1 MLILSSILKYTNK
14 KKVDFYRL
22 SLMIDDIV
30 QASWLIRN
38 QINHDKFNRIL
49 EYTCLWFTSLSFS
62 LSLLFRTSSL
72 EGIESNAFRT
82 DVAESYAIESLTRS
96 TLATLTKQLLA
107 WAGPSCNISK
117 ISPLLDVFA
126 SIRRYLHDGELL
138 ILFHVARF

>member
-1 MLILSSILKYTNK
+1 MFLVRI
-14 KKVDFYRL
+14 FL
-22 SLMIDDIV
+22 SL
-30 QASWLIRN
+30 
-38 QINHDKFNRIL
+38 
-49 EYTCLWFTSLSFS
+49 SLSLLFLS
-62 LSLLFRTSSL
+62 LSLLFRASSL

-96 TLATLTKQLLA
+96 TLATLTKQLSA

-117 ISPLLDVFA
+117 ISSLLDVFA